1 VCLHSKYARTS
12 SALEIRHITCNRV
25 QDILWWGLCF
35 ILYVLGKTVLLSR
48 VISSNSSSI
57 LPVLH
62 IQYSS
67 HKHRLWSHQGQSR
80 VRFNCFVAF
89 NDASVL
95 LFWGNIIEHYPVLVK
110 LVYPRR
116 GMPRPRP
123 RRARWA
129 APGGIPRCWPG
140 WADSSFSVDRKIW
153 VSHDVEDRK

>member
-1 VCLHSKYARTS
+1 MLGPARPWK
-12 SALEIRHITCNRV
+12 IWYITCN
-25 QDILWWGLCF
+25 QGQGILWWGLCF
-35 ILYVLGKTVLLSR
+35 ILYVLGKTVLLR

-67 HKHRLWSHQGQSR
+67 HKHRLWSHRGQSR
-80 VRFNCFVAF
+80 VQLQPLRGLQWCRCSSFFG
-89 NDASVL
+89 
-95 LFWGNIIEHYPVLVK
+95 GNIIEHYPVLVK

-116 GMPRPRP
+116 GIPRPRP

-140 WADSSFSVDRKIW
+140 WADSSFSVDKKIW
-153 VSHDVEDRK
+153 VSHDAQDGK